1 MKTPIHGRLGAAAV
15 LAANLIN
22 AVADDIGHEA
32 ARRLRKEGEIM
43 PLEEIVARATTRWPG
58 QVIETELEHDDGR
71 YVYEIELLG
80 ADGRIREIE
89 YDAST
94 GEVIKFELDD

>member
-1 MKTPIHGRLGAAAV
+1 MKTPIHGRLATAV
-15 LAANLIN
+15 LAATLMN
-22 AVADDIGHEA
+22 AVADDIDHEA
-32 ARRLRKEGEIM
+32 ARRLRKEGKIL
-43 PLEEIVARATTRWPG
+43 PLEDIVARVTARWPG

-71 YVYEIELLG
+71 YVYELELLG
-80 ADGRIREIE
+80 TDGRIREIE